1 MILCRV
7 ALLKIN
13 PILAIL
19 KRTYIADA
27 KYRFKTME
35 QMTKSSIFKKL
46 PIVNIQIIAVRYH
59 LALAIIQAFN
69 KYESNSCIFYF
80 ICI

>member
-1 MILCRV
+1 MILFLNRV
-7 ALLKIN
+7 ASLKLN

-46 PIVNIQIIAVRYH
+46 PFVNIQIIAVRYH
-59 LALAIIQAFN
+59 LAFAIIQAFS
-69 KYESNSCIFYF
+69 KY
-80 ICI
+80 